1 MAPSL
6 DTRGVNAAVRAV
18 AGDRVKFCFPCAGEP
33 APEIRWVREGDSG
46 ADEAE
51 QGGNSIDILN
61 AGCKTGPS
69 CGTTSVLGHYNFRHV
84 LKLHI

>member
-33 APEIRWVREGDSG
+33 APEIRWVREGDG
-46 ADEAE
+46 GDEGAE
-51 QGGNSIDILN
+51 QEVQSDRAKAVTLSN
-61 AGCKTGPS
+61 
-69 CGTTSVLGHYNFRHV
+69 TTEET
-84 LKLHI
+84 KLVRIIFISDATFYI